1 MNYDSIVLEG
11 RFDGTNYVD
20 FSSDVIVPITGG
32 YGIFGNGQTDKV
44 GNIGELRFQLKN
56 QYNSANLLGYYS
68 PGNVNC
74 RSGFEPGLKIRIYFV
89 LDGIKIYKW
98 RGIIPTNGINP
109 IPGKYGVRYTEV
121 VVKSWMYRA
130 AIHRLRSVVN
140 TTNKT
145 AAQGIALVLA
155 DMDEQPLAVDYR
167 TSESTFP
174 TVFDMMTS
182 QTTALSEIAKL
193 TQSELGYTYETRH
206 GLRVE
211 GRLTRNEEKAV
222 LDEFPM
228 ATADMEYTWDGV
240 DLLVDE
246 NGEELL
252 YADSTTAIFDD
263 SQIEMEVTRG
273 EQFYNSVKYV
283 VYPRRVD
290 AAATTVLYSL
300 ASPTLIPAS
309 ASGIVLSGNYK
320 DPTGIARQVNGIN
333 MIGDTGQPPLVGGT
347 HYKMYANSDGTG
359 TDLTANLTVTAEF
372 TQASFKY
379 TITNNVATAGY
390 ITFLQVVGRG
400 VYTDMPI
407 EYLVEDATLISAHGD
422 IPLTIDMKYQA
433 DPMVAARYADITLLQ
448 TKQFRYEINSVK
460 FCANKSGDML
470 FAFLY
475 LEPGD
480 RVRIKETVTGI
491 AADYFIQ
498 GVNFEIDK
506 GNIVWFTWTLRA
518 AGLDTFNFVK
528 WTPTTTPVAGYG
540 AWDDDVY
547 GWDI

>member
-11 RFDGTNYVD
+11 RFDGVNYVD
-20 FSSDVIVPITGG
+20 FYEDTIAPITCG
-32 YGIFGNGQTDKV
+32 YGIFGNGPIDKV
-44 GNIGELRFQLKN
+44 GNIGEIKFKLKN
-56 QYNSANLLGYYS
+56 QINSANLLGYYS
-68 PGNVNC
+68 PGNANC
-74 RSGFEPGLKIRIYFV
+74 RSGFAPGLKIRLYFV
-89 LDGIKIYKW
+89 LDGVKIYKW

-109 IPGKYGVRYTEV
+109 IPGKNGVRYTEV
-121 VVKSWMYRA
+121 TAKSWMYRA
-130 AIHRLRSVVN
+130 AIHRLRNVVN

-167 TSESTFP
+167 TCESTFP

-206 GLRVE
+206 GLMVE

-228 ATADMEYTWDGV
+228 ATADMEYVWDGV
-240 DLLVDE
+240 DILIDE

-263 SQIEMEVTRG
+263 SQIEMEITRG
-273 EQFYNSVKYV
+273 EQFYNSVKYT

-290 AAATTVLYSL
+290 ANATTVLYNL

-309 ASGIVLSGNYK
+309 ATGIVFSGNYK
-320 DPTGIARQVNGIN
+320 DPTGVAKQVNGID
-333 MIGDTGQPPLVGGT
+333 MVTPVATT

-372 TQASFKY
+372 TQSSFKY

-390 ITFLQVVGRG
+390 ITFLQAVGRG

-407 EYLVEDATLISAHGD
+407 EYLVEDATLISTHGD
-422 IPLTIDMKYQA
+422 VPLTIDMKYQA

-498 GVNFEIDK
+498 GVNFEITK
-506 GNIVWFTWTLRA
+506 GNLVFFTWVLRA

-528 WTPTTTPVAGYG
+528 WTPTTTPVTGYG
-540 AWDDDVY
+540 TWDDPVY
-547 GWDI
+547 SWDI

>member
-1 MNYDSIVLEG
+1 MFFDSIVIEG
-11 RFDGTNYVD
+11 RFDGVNYED
-20 FSSDVIVPITGG
+20 FTDDIIAPITCD
-32 YGIFGNGQTDKV
+32 YGIFGNGPIDKV
-44 GNIGELRFQLKN
+44 GNIGQMSFKLKN
-56 QYNSANLLGYYS
+56 QINSQNILGYYS
-68 PGNVNC
+68 PGNSNV
-74 RSGFEPGLKIRIYFV
+74 RAGFAPGLKIRVYFV
-89 LDGIKIYKW
+89 LDGVKIYKW
-98 RGIIPTNGINP
+98 RGSIPTNGITP
-109 IPGKYGVRYTEV
+109 IPGLNGVRFTEV
-121 VVKSWMYRA
+121 TVKSWMYRA
-130 AIHRLRSVVN
+130 ANHRLRNVSYA
-140 TTNKT
+140 TNKT

-167 TSESTFP
+167 TNESTFP
-174 TVFDMMTS
+174 TIFDVMTS
-182 QTTALSEIAKL
+182 STTALSEIAKM
-193 TQSELGYTYETRH
+193 TQSELGYTYETRY

-211 GRLTRNEEKAV
+211 GRLTRNEEKSV
-222 LDEFPM
+222 LDEYPM
-228 ATADMEYTWDGV
+228 ALADMVDVWDGT

-246 NGEELL
+246 NGETVLF
-252 YADSTTAIFDD
+252 ADSTTAVFDD

-300 ASPTLIPAS
+300 ASPALLAAGATAVI
-309 ASGIVLSGNYK
+309 SGNYK

-333 MIGDTGQPPLVGGT
+333 MVTPVATT

-379 TITNNVATAGY
+379 TVENTGLIDGY
-390 ITFLQVVGRG
+390 ITFLQAVGQG
-400 VYTDMPI
+400 VYTDAPI
-407 EYLVEDATLISAHGD
+407 EYLVEDTALISAYED
-422 IPLTIDMKYQA
+422 VPLTIDMKYQS

-460 FCANKSGDML
+460 FCANKSGAMS

-480 RVRIKETVTGI
+480 RIRLKETVTGI
-491 AADYFIQ
+491 SADYFIQ
-498 GVNFEIDK
+498 GVSFEIAQ
-506 GNIVWFTWTLRA
+506 GNILWFTWTLRA

-540 AWDDDVY
+540 TWDDSIY